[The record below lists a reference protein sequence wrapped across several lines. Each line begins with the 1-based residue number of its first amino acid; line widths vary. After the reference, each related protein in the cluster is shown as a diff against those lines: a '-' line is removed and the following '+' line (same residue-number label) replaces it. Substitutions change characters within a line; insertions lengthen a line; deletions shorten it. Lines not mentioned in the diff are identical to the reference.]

1 MVPVEICNHRIASH
15 KISQHKL
22 NDKQRKLCQKLEF
35 GFKSLTNYYN
45 KACLEEITKDINLK
59 HALKKLLK
67 TLTYIRASQTYRN
80 TFYLLT
86 KYQTQVDRN
95 SKQHFRPKRCQPSG
109 LIEWCVIKNMHL
121 QLQNVLLGQVRL
133 DSCRWKTGKEH
144 NPYHC
149 CLYSYFDQ
157 ICP

>member
-1 MVPVEICNHRIASH
+1 M
-15 KISQHKL
+15 
-22 NDKQRKLCQKLEF
+22 EF

-95 SKQHFRPKRCQPSG
+95 SK
-109 LIEWCVIKNMHL
+109 
-121 QLQNVLLGQVRL
+121 
-133 DSCRWKTGKEH
+133 
-144 NPYHC
+144 
-149 CLYSYFDQ
+149 
-157 ICP
+157 